1 MHDAIRYFPT
11 ENFMMNRLQALFNS
25 LVGIQHH
32 EEMLRARA
40 RMIFEQPA
48 VSFRGMEVPAY
59 LRRRSRVGIQR

>member
-1 MHDAIRYFPT
+1 
-11 ENFMMNRLQALFNS
+11 MMNRLQALFNS

-32 EEMLRARA
+32 EEMLRTRA

-48 VSFRGMEVPAY
+48 MCFRDMEVPAY